1 MNIKL
6 EFNFSP
12 ETLRYYYFIYEKIL
26 GGCTMKNKKTEL
38 ENRTITSESGFDIV
52 GCIYAISYLIQVL
65 HQAGI
70 I

>member
-1 MNIKL
+1 MKL
-6 EFNFSP
+6 
-12 ETLRYYYFIYEKIL
+12 
-26 GGCTMKNKKTEL
+26 KKTEL
-38 ENRTITSESGFDIV
+38 ENRTITSEPGFDIV